1 MVCEECNNEMTLIN
15 GISDSYFYCF
25 CCGNV
30 QETPVIATQINV
42 SGVAISTTT

>member
-1 MVCEECNNEMTLIN
+1 MECEDCNNELTIIN

-30 QETPVIATQINV
+30 QNIPVTTQINSESQLV
-42 SGVAISTTT
+42 TITA